1 MENRILMATA
11 KKDPALRALACTH
24 DKLTR
29 RLTLYP
35 PDTAPEDVLAETCLG
50 QLGQRMG

>member
-1 MENRILMATA
+1 MKNRILKATA

-35 PDTAPEDVLAETCLG
+35 PDTAPEDVLAETCL
-50 QLGQRMG
+50 LS